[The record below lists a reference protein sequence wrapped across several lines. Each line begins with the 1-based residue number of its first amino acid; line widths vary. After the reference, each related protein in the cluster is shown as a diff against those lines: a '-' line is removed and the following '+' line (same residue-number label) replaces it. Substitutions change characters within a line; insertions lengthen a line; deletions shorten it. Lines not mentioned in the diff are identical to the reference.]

1 MNPKDTLFSR
11 NHSIKIKGQLI
22 DFSVPKV
29 MGVLN
34 VTPDSFYDGG
44 RYTAEK
50 KIASK
55 VEKMILEGV
64 DFIDVGAYSSRP
76 GAAIISY
83 EEEVR
88 RLSETLKVLKSRFP
102 AIIISIDTFRSGIAR
117 KMVEEY
123 GADIINDISAGDMDK
138 EMFSTIADLQIP
150 YVMMHMQ
157 GTPQTMQ
164 KNPKY
169 ENVVKDIITIF
180 VGKIEELKLLGVDDV
195 ILDPG
200 FGFGKNLDHN
210 YKLMNG
216 LGLFAVLNKP
226 IMVGVSRKSMI
237 GKLLG
242 CTPDEALN
250 GTVVL
255 NTVALMKGIDI
266 LRVHD
271 VKEAVEAIKIVEK
284 LNQFVST
291 GS

>member
-1 MNPKDTLFSR
+1 M
-11 NHSIKIKGQLI
+11 KIKGQLI

-34 VTPDSFYDGG
+34 ITPDSFYDGG
-44 RYTAEK
+44 RYTEK
-50 KIASK
+50 EKIVSK
-55 VEKMILEGV
+55 VEKMICEGV
-64 DFIDVGAYSSRP
+64 DFIDVGANSSRP
-76 GAAIISY
+76 GAAVISY
-83 EEEVR
+83 EEELR
-88 RLSETLKVLKSRFP
+88 RLSETMELLRSGFP
-102 AIIISIDTFRSGIAR
+102 ESIILIDTFRSGIAR

-123 GADIINDISAGDMDK
+123 GADMINDISAGDMDK

-157 GTPQTMQ
+157 GTPKTMQ

-169 ENVVKDIITIF
+169 DNVVKEIITVF
-180 VGKIEELKLLGVDDV
+180 VCKVEKLKRLGVDDI

-210 YKLMNG
+210 YELMNG
-216 LGLFAVLNKP
+216 LGLFTVLNKP

-255 NTVALMKGIDI
+255 NTVALMKGVDI

>member
-1 MNPKDTLFSR
+1 M
-11 NHSIKIKGQLI
+11 KIKGQLI
-22 DFSVPKV
+22 DFSIPKV

-34 VTPDSFYDGG
+34 ITPDSFYDGG
-44 RYTAEK
+44 RYTEK
-50 KIASK
+50 EKIVSK

-76 GAAIISY
+76 GAVLISFR
-83 EEEVR
+83 EELK
-88 RLSETLKVLKSRFP
+88 RLSETMELLRSGFP
-102 AIIISIDTFRSGIAR
+102 ESIISIDTFRSGIAR

-123 GADIINDISAGDMDK
+123 GANMINDISAGDMDK
-138 EMFSTIADLQIP
+138 EMFTTIADLKIP
-150 YVMMHMQ
+150 YIMMHMQ
-157 GTPQTMQ
+157 GTPQIMQ

-169 ENVVKDIITIF
+169 DNVVKDILTF
-180 VGKIEELKLLGVDDV
+180 LSGKVEELKLLGVDNV

-200 FGFGKNLDHN
+200 FGFGKTLDHN
-210 YKLMNG
+210 YELMNG
-216 LGLFAVLNKP
+216 LGQFSVLNKP

-242 CTPDEALN
+242 CTPGEALN

-284 LNQFVST
+284 LKQFVST

>member
-1 MNPKDTLFSR
+1 M
-11 NHSIKIKGQLI
+11 KIKGQLI
-22 DFSVPKV
+22 DFSIPKV

-34 VTPDSFYDGG
+34 ITPDSFYDGG
-44 RYTAEK
+44 RYTEK
-50 KIASK
+50 EKIVSK

-76 GAAIISY
+76 GAALISFR
-83 EEEVR
+83 EELK
-88 RLSETLKVLKSRFP
+88 RLSETMELLRSGFP
-102 AIIISIDTFRSGIAR
+102 ESIISIDTFRSGIAR

-123 GADIINDISAGDMDK
+123 GANMINDISAGDMDK
-138 EMFSTIADLQIP
+138 EMFTTIADLKIP
-150 YVMMHMQ
+150 YIMMHMQ
-157 GTPQTMQ
+157 GTPQIMQ

-169 ENVVKDIITIF
+169 DNVVKDILTF
-180 VGKIEELKLLGVDDV
+180 LSGKIEELKLLGVDNV

-200 FGFGKNLDHN
+200 FGFGKTLDHN
-210 YKLMNG
+210 YELMNG
-216 LGLFAVLNKP
+216 LGQFSVLNKP

-242 CTPDEALN
+242 CTPGEALN

-284 LNQFVST
+284 LKQFVST

>member
-1 MNPKDTLFSR
+1 M
-11 NHSIKIKGQLI
+11 KIKGQLI

-44 RYTAEK
+44 RYTVEG
-50 KIASK
+50 KIVSK

-64 DFIDVGAYSSRP
+64 DFIDIGAYSSRP
-76 GAAIISY
+76 EAAVISY
-83 EEEVR
+83 EEELK
-88 RLSETLKVLKSRFP
+88 RLSETMELLRSGFP
-102 AIIISIDTFRSGIAR
+102 ESIISIDTYRSGIAR

-123 GADIINDISAGDMDK
+123 GANMINDISAGDMDK
-138 EMFSTIADLQIP
+138 EMFCTIADLQIP

-157 GTPQTMQ
+157 GIPQTMQ

-169 ENVVKDIITIF
+169 DNVVKDILSVF
-180 VGKIEELKLLGVDDV
+180 AGKVEELKLLGVDNV

-200 FGFGKNLDHN
+200 FGFGKTLDHN
-210 YKLMNG
+210 YTLMNG
-216 LGLFAVLNKP
+216 LEQFSVLNKP

-237 GKLLG
+237 GKFLG

-255 NTVALMKGIDI
+255 NTIALMKGVDI

-271 VKEAVEAIKIVEK
+271 VKEAVEAIRIVTK
-284 LNQFVST
+284 LKQLNK
-291 GS
+291 

>member
-1 MNPKDTLFSR
+1 M
-11 NHSIKIKGQLI
+11 KIKRQLI

-44 RYTAEK
+44 RYTLEEK
-50 KIASK
+50 IVSK

-64 DFIDVGAYSSRP
+64 DFIDIGAYSSRP
-76 GAAIISY
+76 GAAVVSY
-83 EEEVR
+83 GEELK
-88 RLSETLKVLKSRFP
+88 RLSETMELLRAGFP
-102 AIIISIDTFRSGIAR
+102 EPIISIDTFRSGIAR

-123 GADIINDISAGDMDK
+123 EADMINDISAGDMDK
-138 EMFSTIADLQIP
+138 EMFNTIADLQIP

-157 GTPQTMQ
+157 GTPRTMQ

-169 ENVVKDIITIF
+169 DNVVKDILTF
-180 VGKIEELKLLGVDDV
+180 FSGKVEELKLLGVDNV

-200 FGFGKNLDHN
+200 FGFGKTLDHN
-210 YKLMNG
+210 YELMNG
-216 LGLFAVLNKP
+216 LGQFSVLNKP
-226 IMVGVSRKSMI
+226 IMIGVSRKSMI

-250 GTVVL
+250 GTIVL

-271 VKEAVEAIKIVEK
+271 VKEAVEAIKIIEK
-284 LNQFVST
+284 LDEFKS
-291 GS
+291 

>member
-1 MNPKDTLFSR
+1 M
-11 NHSIKIKGQLI
+11 KIKGQLI
-22 DFSVPKV
+22 DFSAPKV

-44 RYTAEK
+44 RYTKEEK
-50 KIASK
+50 IESK

-64 DFIDVGAYSSRP
+64 DFIDVGAYSSQP
-76 GAAIISY
+76 GVAVISFR
-83 EEEVR
+83 EELR
-88 RLSETLKVLKSRFP
+88 RLSETMELLRSGFP
-102 AIIISIDTFRSGIAR
+102 ESIISIDTFRSGIAR

-123 GADIINDISAGDMDK
+123 EADMINDISAGDMDE

-157 GTPQTMQ
+157 GIPQTMQ

-169 ENVVKDIITIF
+169 DNVVKDIIAVF
-180 VGKIEELKLLGVDDV
+180 SGKVERLKLLGVDNV

-200 FGFGKNLDHN
+200 FGFGKTLDHN
-210 YKLMNG
+210 YELMNG
-216 LGLFAVLNKP
+216 LEQFSVLNKL

-242 CTPDEALN
+242 CTPNEALN
-250 GTVVL
+250 GTIVL
-255 NTVALMKGIDI
+255 NTVALMKGVDI

-271 VKEAVEAIKIVEK
+271 VKEAVEAIRIVEK
-284 LNQFVST
+284 LNEMKKCLK
-291 GS
+291 

>member
-1 MNPKDTLFSR
+1 M
-11 NHSIKIKGQLI
+11 KIKGQLI

-55 VEKMILEGV
+55 VEKMIMEGA

-88 RLSETLKVLKSRFP
+88 RLSKTMKVLKSRFP
-102 AIIISIDTFRSGIAR
+102 SIIISIDTFRSGIAR

-123 GADIINDISAGDMDK
+123 GADMINDISAGDMDK

-169 ENVVKDIITIF
+169 KNIVKDIITIF
-180 VGKIEELKLLGVDDV
+180 AGKVEELKLLGIDDV

-210 YKLMNG
+210 YELMNG

-255 NTVALMKGIDI
+255 NTIALMKGIDI

-271 VKEAVEAIKIVEK
+271 VKEAVEAIRIVEK
-284 LNQFVST
+284 LNEFIS
-291 GS
+291 

>member
-1 MNPKDTLFSR
+1 M
-11 NHSIKIKGQLI
+11 KIKGQLI

-44 RYTAEK
+44 RYTVEG
-50 KIASK
+50 KIVSK

-64 DFIDVGAYSSRP
+64 DFIDIGAYSSRP
-76 GAAIISY
+76 GAAVISY
-83 EEEVR
+83 EEELK
-88 RLSETLKVLKSRFP
+88 RLSETMELLRSGFP
-102 AIIISIDTFRSGIAR
+102 ESIISIDTYRSGIAR

-123 GADIINDISAGDMDK
+123 GANMINDISAGDMDK
-138 EMFSTIADLQIP
+138 EMFCTIADLQIP

-157 GTPQTMQ
+157 GIPQTMQ

-169 ENVVKDIITIF
+169 DNVVKDILSVF
-180 VGKIEELKLLGVDDV
+180 AGKVEELKLLGVDNV

-200 FGFGKNLDHN
+200 FGFGKTLDHN
-210 YKLMNG
+210 YELMNG
-216 LGLFAVLNKP
+216 LEQFSVLNKP

-237 GKLLG
+237 GKFLG

-255 NTVALMKGIDI
+255 NTIALMKGVDI

-271 VKEAVEAIKIVEK
+271 VKEAVEAIRIVKK
-284 LNQFVST
+284 LGERKVE
-291 GS
+291 

>member
-1 MNPKDTLFSR
+1 MQ
-11 NHSIKIKGQLI
+11 IKGQLI
-22 DFSVPKV
+22 NFSVPKV

-44 RYTAEK
+44 RYTVKEK
-50 KIASK
+50 IVSK
-55 VEKMILEGV
+55 VEKMVLEGA

-76 GAAIISY
+76 GAAVVSY
-83 EEEVR
+83 GEELK
-88 RLSETLKVLKSRFP
+88 RLSETMELLRSGYP
-102 AIIISIDTFRSGIAR
+102 ESIISIDTFRSGIAR

-123 GADIINDISAGDMDK
+123 KADMINDISAGDMDK
-138 EMFSTIADLQIP
+138 EMFNTIADLQIP

-157 GTPQTMQ
+157 GTPRTMQ

-169 ENVVKDIITIF
+169 DNVVKDILAIF
-180 VGKIEELKLLGVDDV
+180 SSKVKKLKLLGVDNV

-200 FGFGKNLDHN
+200 FGFGKTLDHN
-210 YKLMNG
+210 YELMNG
-216 LGLFAVLNKP
+216 LEQFSILNKP
-226 IMVGVSRKSMI
+226 VMVGVSRKSMI

-250 GTVVL
+250 GTIVL

-271 VKEAVEAIKIVEK
+271 VKEAVEAIRIVEK
-284 LNQFVST
+284 LKQFVPSRI
-291 GS
+291 

>member
-1 MNPKDTLFSR
+1 MQ
-11 NHSIKIKGQLI
+11 IKGQLI

-44 RYTAEK
+44 RYTEK
-50 KIASK
+50 DKIVSK
-55 VEKMILEGV
+55 VEEMILEGV
-64 DFIDVGAYSSRP
+64 DFIDIGAYSSRP
-76 GAAIISY
+76 GAAVVSY
-83 EEEVR
+83 GEELR
-88 RLSETLKVLKSRFP
+88 RLSETMELLRAGFP
-102 AIIISIDTFRSGIAR
+102 EPIISIDTFRSGIAR

-123 GADIINDISAGDMDK
+123 EADMINDISAGDMDK
-138 EMFSTIADLQIP
+138 EMFNTIADLQIP

-157 GTPQTMQ
+157 GTPRTMQ

-169 ENVVKDIITIF
+169 DNVVKDILTF
-180 VGKIEELKLLGVDDV
+180 FSGKVEELKLLGVDNV
-195 ILDPG
+195 ICDPG
-200 FGFGKNLDHN
+200 FGFGKTLDHN
-210 YKLMNG
+210 YELMNG
-216 LGLFAVLNKP
+216 LGQFSVLNKP
-226 IMVGVSRKSMI
+226 IMIGVSRKSMI

-250 GTVVL
+250 GTIVL

-271 VKEAVEAIKIVEK
+271 VKEAVEAIKIIEK
-284 LNQFVST
+284 LKQFVST

>member
-11 NHSIKIKGQLI
+11 NRSMKIKGKII

-44 RYTAEK
+44 RYTEK
-50 KIASK
+50 EKIVSK
-55 VEKMILEGV
+55 VKKMILEGV

-76 GAAIISY
+76 GAAVVSY
-83 EEEVR
+83 EEEIR
-88 RLSETLKVLKSRFP
+88 RLSETMKVLKSGFP

-123 GADIINDISAGDMDK
+123 GADMINDISAGDMDK

-169 ENVVKDIITIF
+169 DNVVKDIITVF
-180 VGKIEELKLLGVDDV
+180 SGKVEELKLLGVDDV

-200 FGFGKNLDHN
+200 FGFGKTLDHN
-210 YKLMNG
+210 YELING
-216 LGLFAVLNKP
+216 LGLFSVLNKP
-226 IMVGVSRKSMI
+226 IMVGVSRKSII

-250 GTVVL
+250 GTVIL

-284 LNQFVST
+284 LKQVVST

>member
-1 MNPKDTLFSR
+1 M
-11 NHSIKIKGQLI
+11 KIKGQLI

-34 VTPDSFYDGG
+34 ITPDSFYDGG
-44 RYTAEK
+44 RYTEK
-50 KIASK
+50 EKIVSK
-55 VEKMILEGV
+55 VEKMICEGV
-64 DFIDVGAYSSRP
+64 DFIDVGANSSRP
-76 GAAIISY
+76 GAAVISY
-83 EEEVR
+83 EEELR
-88 RLSETLKVLKSRFP
+88 RLSETMELLRSGFP
-102 AIIISIDTFRSGIAR
+102 ESIISIDTFRSGIAR

-123 GADIINDISAGDMDK
+123 GADMINDISAGDMDK

-157 GTPQTMQ
+157 GTPKTMQ

-169 ENVVKDIITIF
+169 DNVVKEIITVF
-180 VGKIEELKLLGVDDV
+180 VCKMEKLKRLGVDDI

-210 YKLMNG
+210 YELMNG
-216 LGLFAVLNKP
+216 LGLFTVLNKP

-255 NTVALMKGIDI
+255 NTVALMKGVDI

-271 VKEAVEAIKIVEK
+271 VKEAVEAIKIIEK

>member
-1 MNPKDTLFSR
+1 M
-11 NHSIKIKGQLI
+11 KIKRQLI

-44 RYTAEK
+44 RYTLEEK
-50 KIASK
+50 IVSK

-64 DFIDVGAYSSRP
+64 DFIDIGAYSSRP
-76 GAAIISY
+76 GAAVVSY
-83 EEEVR
+83 GEELK
-88 RLSETLKVLKSRFP
+88 RLSETMELLRAGFP
-102 AIIISIDTFRSGIAR
+102 EPIISIDTFRSGIAR

-123 GADIINDISAGDMDK
+123 EADMINDISAGDMDK
-138 EMFSTIADLQIP
+138 EMFNTIADLQIP

-157 GTPQTMQ
+157 GTPRTMQ

-169 ENVVKDIITIF
+169 DNVVKDILTF
-180 VGKIEELKLLGVDDV
+180 FSGKVEELKLLGVDNV

-200 FGFGKNLDHN
+200 FGFGKTLDHN
-210 YKLMNG
+210 YELMNG
-216 LGLFAVLNKP
+216 LGQFSVLNKP
-226 IMVGVSRKSMI
+226 IMIGVSRKSMI

-250 GTVVL
+250 GTIVL

-271 VKEAVEAIKIVEK
+271 VKEAVEAIRIVTK
-284 LNQFVST
+284 LEELNK
-291 GS
+291 

>member
-1 MNPKDTLFSR
+1 M
-11 NHSIKIKGQLI
+11 KIKGQLI

-34 VTPDSFYDGG
+34 ITPDSFYDGG
-44 RYTAEK
+44 RYTEK
-50 KIASK
+50 EKIVSK
-55 VEKMILEGV
+55 VEKMICEGV
-64 DFIDVGAYSSRP
+64 DFIDVGANSSRP
-76 GAAIISY
+76 GAAVISY
-83 EEEVR
+83 EEELR
-88 RLSETLKVLKSRFP
+88 RLSETMELLRSGFP
-102 AIIISIDTFRSGIAR
+102 ESIISIDTFRSGIAR

-123 GADIINDISAGDMDK
+123 GADMINDISAGDMDK

-157 GTPQTMQ
+157 GTPKTMQ

-169 ENVVKDIITIF
+169 DNVVKEIITVF
-180 VGKIEELKLLGVDDV
+180 VCKVEKLKRLGVDDI

-210 YKLMNG
+210 YELMNG
-216 LGLFAVLNKP
+216 LGLFTVLNKP

-255 NTVALMKGIDI
+255 NTVALMKGVDI

-271 VKEAVEAIKIVEK
+271 VKEAVEAIKIIEK

>member
-1 MNPKDTLFSR
+1 M
-11 NHSIKIKGQLI
+11 KIKGQLI

-55 VEKMILEGV
+55 VEKMILEGA

-88 RLSETLKVLKSRFP
+88 RLSETIKVLKSRFP
-102 AIIISIDTFRSGIAR
+102 SIIISIDTFRSGIAR

-123 GADIINDISAGDMDK
+123 GADMINDISAGDMDK

-169 ENVVKDIITIF
+169 KNIVKDIITIF
-180 VGKIEELKLLGVDDV
+180 AGKVEELKLLGVDDV

-200 FGFGKNLDHN
+200 FGFGKTLDHN
-210 YKLMNG
+210 YELMNG

-255 NTVALMKGIDI
+255 NTIALMKGIDI

-271 VKEAVEAIKIVEK
+271 VKEAVEAIRIVEK
-284 LNQFVST
+284 LNEFIS
-291 GS
+291 

>member
-1 MNPKDTLFSR
+1 M
-11 NHSIKIKGQLI
+11 KIKGQLI

-34 VTPDSFYDGG
+34 ITPDSFYDGG
-44 RYTAEK
+44 RYTEK
-50 KIASK
+50 EKIVSK
-55 VEKMILEGV
+55 VEKMICEGV
-64 DFIDVGAYSSRP
+64 DFIDVGANSSRP
-76 GAAIISY
+76 GAAVISY
-83 EEEVR
+83 EEELR
-88 RLSETLKVLKSRFP
+88 RLSETMELLRPGFP
-102 AIIISIDTFRSGIAR
+102 ESIISIDTFRSGIAR

-123 GADIINDISAGDMDK
+123 GADMINDISAGDMDK

-157 GTPQTMQ
+157 GTPKTMQ

-169 ENVVKDIITIF
+169 DNVVKEIITVF
-180 VGKIEELKLLGVDDV
+180 VCKVEKLKRLGVDDI

-210 YKLMNG
+210 YELMNG
-216 LGLFAVLNKP
+216 LGLFTVLNKP

-255 NTVALMKGIDI
+255 NTVALMKGVDI

-271 VKEAVEAIKIVEK
+271 VKEAVEAIKIIEK

>member
-1 MNPKDTLFSR
+1 M
-11 NHSIKIKGQLI
+11 KIKRQLI

-44 RYTAEK
+44 RYTVKEK
-50 KIASK
+50 IVSK

-64 DFIDVGAYSSRP
+64 DFIDIGAYSSRP
-76 GAAIISY
+76 GAAVVSY
-83 EEEVR
+83 GEELK
-88 RLSETLKVLKSRFP
+88 RLSDTMELLRAGFP
-102 AIIISIDTFRSGIAR
+102 ESIISIDTFRSGVAR

-123 GADIINDISAGDMDK
+123 EADMINDISAGDMDK
-138 EMFSTIADLQIP
+138 EMFNTIADLQIP

-157 GTPQTMQ
+157 GTSQNMQ

-169 ENVVKDIITIF
+169 DNVVNDILAVF
-180 VGKIEELKLLGVDDV
+180 SGKIEELKLLGVDNV

-200 FGFGKNLDHN
+200 FGFGKTLEHN
-210 YKLMNG
+210 YELMNG
-216 LGLFAVLNKP
+216 LGQFSVLNKP
-226 IMVGVSRKSMI
+226 IMIGVSRKSMI

-271 VKEAVEAIKIVEK
+271 VKEAVEAIKIVMK
-284 LNQFVST
+284 LNESKVE
-291 GS
+291 

>member
-1 MNPKDTLFSR
+1 MNVKDTLFSR
-11 NHSIKIKGQLI
+11 NYSMQIKGQLI
-22 DFSVPKV
+22 NFSIPKI

-34 VTPDSFYDGG
+34 VTPDSFYDGS
-44 RYTAEK
+44 RYIEK
-50 KIASK
+50 DKILGK

-64 DFIDVGAYSSRP
+64 DFIDIGAYSSRP
-76 GAAIISY
+76 GAVIISY
-83 EEEVR
+83 EEELK
-88 RLSETLKVLKSRFP
+88 RLSATMELLRSCFP
-102 AIIISIDTFRSGIAR
+102 ESTISIDTFRSGIAR

-123 GADIINDISAGDMDK
+123 KADMINDISAGDMDK
-138 EMFSTIADLQIP
+138 EMFNTIADLQIP
-150 YVMMHMQ
+150 YVIMHMQ
-157 GTPQTMQ
+157 GTPKTMQ

-169 ENVVKDIITIF
+169 DNIVKDILTF
-180 VGKIEELKLLGVDDV
+180 FSGKVEELKLLGVDNV

-200 FGFGKNLDHN
+200 FGFGKTLDHN
-210 YKLMNG
+210 YELMNG
-216 LGLFAVLNKP
+216 LGQFSILNKP
-226 IMVGVSRKSMI
+226 VMVGVSRKSMI

-284 LNQFVST
+284 LEELNK
-291 GS
+291 

>member
-11 NHSIKIKGQLI
+11 NHSMKIKGQFI

-44 RYTAEK
+44 RYTTEK

-64 DFIDVGAYSSRP
+64 DFIDVGAYSSQP

-88 RLSETLKVLKSRFP
+88 RLSETIKVLKSRFP

-123 GADIINDISAGDMDK
+123 GADMINDISAGDMDK

-169 ENVVKDIITIF
+169 ENVVKDIITVF
-180 VGKIEELKLLGVDDV
+180 AGKVEELKLLGVDDV

-284 LNQFVST
+284 LNEFKS
-291 GS
+291 

>member
-1 MNPKDTLFSR
+1 M
-11 NHSIKIKGQLI
+11 KIKGQLI

-34 VTPDSFYDGG
+34 VTPDSFYDGD
-44 RYTAEK
+44 RYTEK
-50 KIASK
+50 ERIVIK
-55 VEKMILEGV
+55 VEKMILEGA

-76 GAAIISY
+76 GADVVSY
-83 EEEVR
+83 EEELK
-88 RLSETLKVLKSRFP
+88 RLSETMKLLRSLFP
-102 AIIISIDTFRSGIAR
+102 ESIFSIDTFRSGIAR

-123 GADIINDISAGDMDK
+123 EADMINDISAGDMDK

-150 YVMMHMQ
+150 YIMMHMQ

-164 KNPKY
+164 KDPKY
-169 ENVVKDIITIF
+169 DNIVKDILTF
-180 VGKIEELKLLGVDDV
+180 FSGKVEELKFLGVDNV

-200 FGFGKNLDHN
+200 FGFGKTLDHN
-210 YKLMNG
+210 YELMNG
-216 LGLFAVLNKP
+216 LGQFSVLNKP

-255 NTVALMKGIDI
+255 NTVALMKGVNI

-271 VKEAVEAIKIVEK
+271 VKEAVEAVKIVEK
-284 LNQFVST
+284 LKQFVS
-291 GS
+291 SRI

>member
-1 MNPKDTLFSR
+1 M
-11 NHSIKIKGQLI
+11 KIKGQLI

-34 VTPDSFYDGG
+34 ITPDSFYDGG
-44 RYTAEK
+44 RYTEK
-50 KIASK
+50 EKIVSK
-55 VEKMILEGV
+55 VEKMICEGV
-64 DFIDVGAYSSRP
+64 DFIDVGANSSRP
-76 GAAIISY
+76 GAAVISY
-83 EEEVR
+83 EEELR
-88 RLSETLKVLKSRFP
+88 RLSETMELLRSGFP
-102 AIIISIDTFRSGIAR
+102 ESIISIDTFRSGIAR

-123 GADIINDISAGDMDK
+123 GADMINDISAGDMDK
-138 EMFSTIADLQIP
+138 EMFSTIADLRIP

-157 GTPQTMQ
+157 GTPKTMQ

-169 ENVVKDIITIF
+169 NNVVKEIITVF
-180 VGKIEELKLLGVDDV
+180 VCKMEKLKRLGVDDI

-210 YKLMNG
+210 YELMNG
-216 LGLFAVLNKP
+216 LGLFTVLNKP

-255 NTVALMKGIDI
+255 NTVALMKGVDI

-271 VKEAVEAIKIVEK
+271 VKEAVEAIKIIEK

>member
-1 MNPKDTLFSR
+1 M
-11 NHSIKIKGQLI
+11 KIKGQFI

-44 RYTAEK
+44 RYTTEK

-64 DFIDVGAYSSRP
+64 DFIDVGAYSSQP

-88 RLSETLKVLKSRFP
+88 RLSETIKVLKSRFP

-123 GADIINDISAGDMDK
+123 GADMINDISAGDMDK

-169 ENVVKDIITIF
+169 ENVVKDIITVF
-180 VGKIEELKLLGVDDV
+180 AGKVEELKLLGVDDV

-284 LNQFVST
+284 LNEMKKCLK
-291 GS
+291 

>member
-1 MNPKDTLFSR
+1 M
-11 NHSIKIKGQLI
+11 KINRQLI

-34 VTPDSFYDGG
+34 VTPDSFYVGG
-44 RYTAEK
+44 RYTVKEK
-50 KIASK
+50 IVSK

-64 DFIDVGAYSSRP
+64 DFIDIGAYSSRP
-76 GAAIISY
+76 GAAVVSY
-83 EEEVR
+83 GEELK
-88 RLSETLKVLKSRFP
+88 RLSDTMELLRAGFP
-102 AIIISIDTFRSGIAR
+102 ESIISIDTFRSGVAR

-123 GADIINDISAGDMDK
+123 EADMINDISAGDMDK
-138 EMFSTIADLQIP
+138 EMFNTIADLQIP

-157 GTPQTMQ
+157 GTSQNMQ

-169 ENVVKDIITIF
+169 DNVVNDILAVF
-180 VGKIEELKLLGVDDV
+180 SGKIEELKLLGVDNV

-200 FGFGKNLDHN
+200 FGFGKTLEHN
-210 YKLMNG
+210 YELMNG
-216 LGLFAVLNKP
+216 LGQFSVLNKP
-226 IMVGVSRKSMI
+226 IMIGVSRKSMI

-271 VKEAVEAIKIVEK
+271 VKEAVEAIKIVMK
-284 LNQFVST
+284 LNESKVE
-291 GS
+291 

>member
-1 MNPKDTLFSR
+1 M
-11 NHSIKIKGQLI
+11 KIKGQLI

-34 VTPDSFYDGG
+34 ITPDSFYDGG
-44 RYTAEK
+44 RYTEK
-50 KIASK
+50 EKIVSK
-55 VEKMILEGV
+55 VEKMICEGV
-64 DFIDVGAYSSRP
+64 DFIDVGANSSRP
-76 GAAIISY
+76 GAAVISY
-83 EEEVR
+83 EEELR
-88 RLSETLKVLKSRFP
+88 RLSETMELLRPGFP
-102 AIIISIDTFRSGIAR
+102 ESIISIDTFRSGIAR

-123 GADIINDISAGDMDK
+123 GADMINDISAGDMDK

-157 GTPQTMQ
+157 GTPKTMQ

-169 ENVVKDIITIF
+169 DNVVKEIITVF
-180 VGKIEELKLLGVDDV
+180 VCKVEKLKRLGVDDI

-210 YKLMNG
+210 YELMNG
-216 LGLFAVLNKP
+216 LGLFTVLNKP

-255 NTVALMKGIDI
+255 NTVALMKGVDI

>member
-1 MNPKDTLFSR
+1 M
-11 NHSIKIKGQLI
+11 KIKRQLI

-44 RYTAEK
+44 RYTLEEK
-50 KIASK
+50 IVSK

-64 DFIDVGAYSSRP
+64 DFIDIGAYSSRP
-76 GAAIISY
+76 GAAVVSY
-83 EEEVR
+83 GEELK
-88 RLSETLKVLKSRFP
+88 RLSETMELLRAGFP
-102 AIIISIDTFRSGIAR
+102 EPIISIDTFRSGIAR

-123 GADIINDISAGDMDK
+123 KADMINDISAGDMDK
-138 EMFSTIADLQIP
+138 EMFNTIADLQIP

-157 GTPQTMQ
+157 GTPRTMQ

-169 ENVVKDIITIF
+169 DNVVKDILTF
-180 VGKIEELKLLGVDDV
+180 FSGKVEELKLLGVDNV

-200 FGFGKNLDHN
+200 FGFGKTLDHN
-210 YKLMNG
+210 YELMNG
-216 LGLFAVLNKP
+216 LGQFSVLNKP
-226 IMVGVSRKSMI
+226 IMIGVSRKSMI

-250 GTVVL
+250 GTIVL

-271 VKEAVEAIKIVEK
+271 VKEAVEAIKIIEK
-284 LNQFVST
+284 LKQFVST

>member
-1 MNPKDTLFSR
+1 M
-11 NHSIKIKGQLI
+11 KIKRQLI

-44 RYTAEK
+44 RYTVKEK
-50 KIASK
+50 IVCK

-64 DFIDVGAYSSRP
+64 DFIDIGAYSSRP
-76 GAAIISY
+76 GAAVVSY
-83 EEEVR
+83 GEELK
-88 RLSETLKVLKSRFP
+88 RLSDTMELLRAGFP
-102 AIIISIDTFRSGIAR
+102 ESIISIDTFRSGVAR

-123 GADIINDISAGDMDK
+123 EADMINDISAGDMDK
-138 EMFSTIADLQIP
+138 EMFNTIADLQIP

-157 GTPQTMQ
+157 GTSQNMQ

-169 ENVVKDIITIF
+169 DNVVNDILAVF
-180 VGKIEELKLLGVDDV
+180 SGKIEELKLLGVDNV

-200 FGFGKNLDHN
+200 FGFGKTLEHN
-210 YKLMNG
+210 YELMNG
-216 LGLFAVLNKP
+216 LGQFSVLNKP
-226 IMVGVSRKSMI
+226 IMIGVSRKSMI

-271 VKEAVEAIKIVEK
+271 VKEAVEAIKIVMK
-284 LNQFVST
+284 LNESKVE
-291 GS
+291 

>member
-1 MNPKDTLFSR
+1 M
-11 NHSIKIKGQLI
+11 KIKRQLI

-44 RYTAEK
+44 RYTLEEK
-50 KIASK
+50 IVSK

-64 DFIDVGAYSSRP
+64 DFIDIGAYSSRP
-76 GAAIISY
+76 GAAVVSY
-83 EEEVR
+83 GEELK
-88 RLSETLKVLKSRFP
+88 RLSETMELLRAGFP
-102 AIIISIDTFRSGIAR
+102 EPIISIDTFRSGIAR

-123 GADIINDISAGDMDK
+123 EADMINDISAGDMDK
-138 EMFSTIADLQIP
+138 EMFNTIADLQIP

-157 GTPQTMQ
+157 GTPRTMQ

-169 ENVVKDIITIF
+169 DNVVKDILTF
-180 VGKIEELKLLGVDDV
+180 FSGKVEELKLLGVDNV

-200 FGFGKNLDHN
+200 FGFGKTLDHN
-210 YKLMNG
+210 YELMNG
-216 LGLFAVLNKP
+216 LGQFSVLNKP
-226 IMVGVSRKSMI
+226 IMIGVSRKSMI

-250 GTVVL
+250 GTIVL

-271 VKEAVEAIKIVEK
+271 VKEAVEAIKIIEK
-284 LNQFVST
+284 LKQFVST

>member
-1 MNPKDTLFSR
+1 M
-11 NHSIKIKGQLI
+11 KIKGQFI

-44 RYTAEK
+44 RYTTEK

-64 DFIDVGAYSSRP
+64 DFIDVGAYSSQP

-88 RLSETLKVLKSRFP
+88 RLSETIKVLKSRFP

-123 GADIINDISAGDMDK
+123 GADMINDISAGDMDK

-169 ENVVKDIITIF
+169 ENVVKDIITVF
-180 VGKIEELKLLGVDDV
+180 AGKVEELKLLGVDDV

-284 LNQFVST
+284 LNEFKS
-291 GS
+291 

>member
-11 NHSIKIKGQLI
+11 NHSMKIKGQLI

-55 VEKMILEGV
+55 VEKMIVEGA

-76 GAAIISY
+76 GATIISY

-88 RLSETLKVLKSRFP
+88 RLSETIKVLKSRFP

-123 GADIINDISAGDMDK
+123 EADMINDISAGDMDK

-169 ENVVKDIITIF
+169 ENVVKDIINVF
-180 VGKIEELKLLGVDDV
+180 AGKVEELKLLGVDDV

-284 LNQFVST
+284 LNEFKS
-291 GS
+291 

>member
-1 MNPKDTLFSR
+1 M
-11 NHSIKIKGQLI
+11 KIKGQLI

-55 VEKMILEGV
+55 VEKMILEGA

-88 RLSETLKVLKSRFP
+88 RLSKTMKVLKSRFP
-102 AIIISIDTFRSGIAR
+102 SIIISIDTFRSGIAR

-123 GADIINDISAGDMDK
+123 GADMINDISAGDMDK

-150 YVMMHMQ
+150 YIMMHMQ

-180 VGKIEELKLLGVDDV
+180 AGKVEELKLLGIDDV

-210 YKLMNG
+210 YELMNG

-255 NTVALMKGIDI
+255 NTIALMKGIDI

-271 VKEAVEAIKIVEK
+271 VKEAVEAIRIVEK
-284 LNQFVST
+284 LNEFIS
-291 GS
+291 